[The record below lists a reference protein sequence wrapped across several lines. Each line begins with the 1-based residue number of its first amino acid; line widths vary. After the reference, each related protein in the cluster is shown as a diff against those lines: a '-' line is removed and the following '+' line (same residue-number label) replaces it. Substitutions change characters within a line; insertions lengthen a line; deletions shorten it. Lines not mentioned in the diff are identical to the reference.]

1 MKGYISKR
9 EEVRGVRYAD
19 IPSVYASLYRKG
31 YSFEDILVAYIRED
45 CTYTFWAEKK
55 IFL

>member
-9 EEVRGVRYAD
+9 EEVRGVRYTD